1 MELNKE
7 FAEIIGL
14 QMGNVGILHLRGQ
27 LLNDLLGAVLVHS
40 NRITAQ
46 ELFLF
51 WQERNWSDNS
61 PFEVLFLDWN
71 KQDAD

>member
-14 QMGNVGILHLRGQ
+14 QMGDVDVLHLRGQ

-40 NRITAQ
+40 NRLTAQ

-51 WQERNWSDNS
+51 
-61 PFEVLFLDWN
+61 
-71 KQDAD
+71 

>member
-1 MELNKE
+1 MRSLWFDHLYFDGLPDYYCPPVELNKE

-14 QMGNVGILHLRGQ
+14 QMGDVGVLHLRGQ

-51 WQERNWSDNS
+51 
-61 PFEVLFLDWN
+61 
-71 KQDAD
+71 